1 MERTIGSASIPS
13 GGKSIVFTNEK
24 YRQDAS
30 KSPNE
35 QIEQGVM
42 NVRFNLPKEYV
53 SQTPAFLDL
62 AAGNTQH
69 SLSSV
74 FAQRDE

>member
-13 GGKSIVFTNEK
+13 GGKSIIFTNEK
-24 YRQDAS
+24 YRKDAS
-30 KSPNE
+30 KCPDE
-35 QIEQGVM
+35 QFEQGV
-42 NVRFNLPKEYV
+42 VYIRFNLPQEYV

-69 SLSSV
+69 SLLSV
-74 FAQRDE
+74 LAHRDE